1 MALMMSM
8 LILVLHEVFL
18 VHESQRL
25 SLQVLELE

>member
-8 LILVLHEVFL
+8 FILVLHEVSL

-25 SLQVLELE
+25 SLQVSGFE